1 MIPLSHAQQR
11 LWFLDRLHGSDPAY
25 HLPVVLRLRGP
36 LDRTALRL
44 ALGDV
49 VARHESLR
57 TVFPDVDGVPC
68 QHILDLPAD
77 GPQLRVT
84 AVDPAEIDARIQ
96 VVASAP
102 FVLAEAP
109 PLRAD
114 LFVCSVDDSV
124 LLLTLH
130 HIIADGWSIDV
141 LLRDLAAAYRARSEG
156 LGPPGW
162 AELPVQYADFT
173 LWQGELLGDR
183 TDPESVAARQL
194 DYWRRALD
202 GVSTALPLPTDSP
215 RPAFSSHRGAGVPV
229 EWDAG
234 RHRKLMDLARRHNCT
249 VYMVV
254 QAALCGLLCRMGAGV
269 DIPLGAVTAG
279 RTDEALDDLVGFF
292 VNTLVLRADLSGDP
306 SFAELLHRIRD
317 VDLEAYAH
325 QDLPFDLLVEVL
337 NPPRSVDRHP
347 FFQVMLAFDTRVD
360 QDLDFGA
367 VTAERPAVDVPG
379 AKADLNLQLT
389 EIVDAGGVPRGIS
402 GVLEYATDIFR
413 ADTVELLAVRL
424 SRFLDA
430 VVDAPDLPISAGS
443 LLTPGERKQ
452 VLDDWNDT
460 ARQTPVTTLPAAFRA
475 QAARTPDGIA
485 LVSATGT
492 LTYAELDLRTDDL
505 ARRLRGLGAGPGTT
519 VAVGLPRSA
528 ALVVALLAVVKAGSA
543 YLPLDPGHPD
553 ERIRMMLYDAR
564 PVCVLSDPE
573 LRTRLEG
580 SEFRL
585 VTLDDL
591 TADATVAAGDLPDP
605 GSELQPRDSAYVIYT
620 SGSTGRPKGVIVSH
634 AAIDNR
640 LRWMQAAY
648 PLTASDRVLQK
659 TSSGFDVSVWE
670 FFWPLRVGAALVV
683 AGPDEH
689 RDPAALVRT
698 IVANGVTV
706 MHFVPSMLNLFRTEP
721 TAVRCGGLR
730 RVFCSGEALPRE
742 AVDAFHQV
750 LPGVALT
757 NLYGPT
763 EAAVDVTYH
772 DCVPGESGAVPIG
785 RPVWNTQVRVLD
797 DRLDPCPVGLV
808 GELYLSGVQLADGY
822 LARPG
827 LTSTRFVAD
836 PYGPP
841 GRRMYRTGDRVRW
854 TPDGELVFLG
864 RADDQV
870 KLRGQRIEPGEVE
883 AALMADETVGGAC
896 VVIREDTPGDQ
907 RLVGYVTPARPQAS
921 GTVDP
926 QALLAG
932 LGDVLP
938 GHLVPAAV
946 VVLDEFPL
954 SGNGKLDRRVLP
966 PPPVS
971 VRRSRE
977 PRTTVEQ
984 RLVQL
989 FAEVVGVPGAGVEDD
1004 FFQLGGHSMLAVQLA
1019 RRIRAELAVDL
1030 PLQSILRHPTP
1041 AALARQVSS
1050 SHTEE
1055 EVFGPVLEL
1064 RRAGPDEPLFLV
1076 HPCAG
1081 LSWCYLRVLEY
1092 LGRGRSVYALQARGF
1107 AEAIAGGPLP
1117 ALPESIPEMAADYLA
1132 QIRKIQRDG
1141 PYHLVGWSFGGLVA
1155 HNIAT
1160 RLERAGDQVA
1170 SVVVLDGYPD
1180 VAGEDTDGELLRVAL
1195 HNVLGVPPGDALG
1208 DARDPDDLTSRS
1220 LDEVRQ
1226 CFPPLADAGDHA
1238 IRAALRI
1245 GLNNVR
1251 LQRRFV
1257 PDLLRGDMTLVAAQ
1271 GEDPAA
1277 WQRFVAGRLTVLR
1290 HDAEHH
1296 DFFSSAAEETGRLLA
1311 GALRAAGS
1319 GR

>member
-44 ALGDV
+44 SLGDV

-57 TVFPDVDGVPC
+57 TVFPDIDGVPC
-68 QHILDLPAD
+68 QHVLDPPAD
-77 GPQLRVT
+77 GPEWREAT
-84 AVDPAEIDARIQ
+84 VDPAEIDARIH
-96 VVASAP
+96 VAASAP
-102 FVLAEAP
+102 FVLAQAP

-114 LFVCSVDDSV
+114 LFVCSADESV

-130 HIIADGWSIDV
+130 HIIADGWSIEV
-141 LLRDLAAAYRARSEG
+141 LLRDLAAAYRSRGGG

-173 LWQGELLGDR
+173 LWQRELLGDR
-183 TDPESVAARQL
+183 DDPESVAARQL
-194 DYWRRALD
+194 AYWRTALD
-202 GVSTALPLPTDSP
+202 GVSAALPLPTDHS
-215 RPAFSSHRGAGVPV
+215 RLTFSGHRGAGVAID
-229 EWDAG
+229 WDAG
-234 RHRKLMDLARRHNCT
+234 LHRKLMDLARRQNCT

-269 DIPLGAVTAG
+269 DIPLGSVTAG
-279 RTDEALDDLVGFF
+279 RTDEALDELVGFF

-306 SFAELLHRIRD
+306 SFVELLHRIRG

-325 QDLPFDLLVEVL
+325 QDLPFDLLVEAL

-360 QDLDFGA
+360 QDLDFGP

-389 EIVDAGGVPRGIS
+389 EIVDSGGSPRGIS

-413 ADTVELLAVRL
+413 ADTAELLAGRL
-424 SRFLDA
+424 SRFLGA
-430 VVDAPDLPISAGS
+430 VVDAPDLPISAVS
-443 LLTPGERKQ
+443 LLTAGERKQ
-452 VLDDWNDT
+452 VLEDWNDT
-460 ARQTPVTTLPAAFRA
+460 SRRLPATTLPEAFRA

-505 ARRLRGLGAGPGTT
+505 ARKLRGLGAGPGTI

-528 ALVVALLAVVKAGSA
+528 ALVVSLLAVVKAGSA
-543 YLPLDPGHPD
+543 YLPLDPDHPD
-553 ERIRMMLYDAR
+553 ERIRMMLHDAR

-573 LRTRLEG
+573 LCTRLADG
-580 SEFRL
+580 EFRL
-585 VTLDDL
+585 VTPDGLL
-591 TADATVAAGDLPDP
+591 ADATEAAGGLLEDGPALWP
-605 GSELQPRDSAYVIYT
+605 QHAAYVIYT
-620 SGSTGRPKGVIVSH
+620 SGSTGRPKGVVVSH

-640 LRWMQAAY
+640 LRWMQSAY
-648 PLTASDRVLQK
+648 PLTAADRVLQK

-689 RDPAALVRT
+689 RDPAALART
-698 IVANGVTV
+698 IVANHVTT
-706 MHFVPSMLNLFRTEP
+706 MHFVPSMLNLFCTEP
-721 TAVRCGGLR
+721 TAARCDGLR

-742 AVDAFHQV
+742 TVAAFHHV

-772 DCVPGESGAVPIG
+772 DCVPGDSGAVPIG

-808 GELYLSGVQLADGY
+808 GELYLSGAQLADGY
-822 LARPG
+822 LARPA
-827 LTSTRFVAD
+827 LTATRFVAD

-841 GRRMYRTGDRVRW
+841 GSRMYRTGDRVRW
-854 TPDGELVFLG
+854 TPAGELVFLG

-883 AALMADETVGGAC
+883 AALLADGTVGSAC

-907 RLVGYVTPARPQAS
+907 RLVGYVTPARPHDA
-921 GTVDP
+921 GAVDP

-938 GHLVPAAV
+938 GHLIPAVV
-946 VVLDEFPL
+946 VVLDELPL
-954 SGNGKLDRRVLP
+954 SRNGKLDRPALP
-966 PPPVS
+966 PPPVG

-977 PRTTVEQ
+977 PRTAVEGF
-984 RLVQL
+984 LVQL
-989 FAEVVGVPGAGVEDD
+989 FAEVVGVPGAGVEDN

-1019 RRIRAELAVDL
+1019 RRIRAELAVDV
-1030 PLQSILRHPTP
+1030 PLQSIFRHPTP
-1041 AALARQVSS
+1041 AALARQVSRS
-1050 SHTEE
+1050 EAVE

-1064 RRAGPDEPLFLV
+1064 RREGPGEPLFLV
-1076 HPCAG
+1076 HPGAG
-1081 LSWCYLRVLEY
+1081 LGWCYLRILEH
-1092 LGRGRSVYALQARGF
+1092 LGRDRSVHALQARGF

-1117 ALPESIPEMAADYLA
+1117 ALPESVPEMAADYLA
-1132 QIRKIQRDG
+1132 QIRKIQPEG

-1155 HNIAT
+1155 HSIAT
-1160 RLERAGDQVA
+1160 RLERAGEQVA
-1170 SVVVLDGYPD
+1170 SVVVLDAYPEMP
-1180 VAGEDTDGELLRVAL
+1180 GEETAGELLREAL
-1195 HNVLGVPPGDALG
+1195 HNVLGVPPGGAVAE
-1208 DARDPDDLTSRS
+1208 ARDPDDLTSRG

-1226 CFPPLADAGDHA
+1226 RFPPLADADDHA

-1245 GLNNVR
+1245 GMNNLR

-1271 GEDPAA
+1271 REDAA
-1277 WQRFVAGRLTVLR
+1277 PWQRFVAGCLTVLR
-1290 HDAEHH
+1290 LEAEHH

-1311 GALRAAGS
+1311 GVLRAARPG
-1319 GR
+1319 G